1 MSEHC
6 LTEHWQ
12 VAILEIEGCLS
23 AGRWNQGRRVT
34 KKKKKKK
41 KKERKKEKKKR
52 LGRRNSA

>member
-12 VAILEIEGCLS
+12 VVILEIEGCLS

-34 KKKKKKK
+34 KKKKKK
-41 KKERKKEKKKR
+41 RKKEKKKR